1 MLQSLGNNEQVLLMY
16 LAGELP
22 PLDHQE
28 VEQLLAGDA
37 GLRQELGRL
46 REAQAAFAEA
56 LAALDAAEPLTN
68 ESIAVRRVGRA
79 IRQEMAIR
87 AARPVASPPAKP
99 SWNIPW
105 WAYPSAVAAAILIG
119 FLIFVGNWNAANHRL
134 GPLIPMN
141 PAGSGDSSEVAN
153 GNGSD
158 TVAPQNVPTPTNEN
172 DQGALAASIEASFGP
187 SQDSENDNRRML
199 ALGEDAPLVAGS
211 DQHE

>member
-28 VEQLLAGDA
+28 VEQLLAGDS
-37 GLRQELGRL
+37 GLRQELGQL
-46 REAQAAFAEA
+46 REAQAAYIDA
-56 LAALDAAEPLTN
+56 LAALDVAEPVTN
-68 ESIAVRRVGRA
+68 ETVVVRRIGRA

-87 AARPVASPPAKP
+87 AARLVPPPPAKP

-105 WAYPSAVAAAILIG
+105 WAYPSAVAAAIFIG
-119 FLIFVGNWNAANHRL
+119 FLIFVGNWNVGNHRL
-134 GPLIPMN
+134 GPLAPMK
-141 PAGSGDSSEVAN
+141 PAGLGDSTEVAT

-158 TVAPQNVPTPTNEN
+158 TTNPATPTNEA